1 MMKANDQ
8 TGGGKASSG
17 SAQMQRATALP
28 QPEPQILSDDFIGRA
43 LKAHFEDIA
52 GAPVPD
58 KFLVLLAELEAKEQ
72 GHAR

>member
-1 MMKANDQ
+1 MTKTTDQ
-8 TGGGKASSG
+8 
-17 SAQMQRATALP
+17 SAGNGAADLP
-28 QPEPQILSDDFIGRA
+28 AEKLRTNEIPQAEPQILSDDFIGRA

>member
-1 MMKANDQ
+1 MTKTTDRMTGRGASHAAMQ
-8 TGGGKASSG
+8 TEPENAMLQ
-17 SAQMQRATALP
+17 A
-28 QPEPQILSDDFIGRA
+28 EPQILSDDFIGRA